1 MREGSENSYER
12 YQAGA
17 VFGTCS
23 LHDSIIH
30 MNEIIENQKI
40 LPADIAMTVADED
53 MNALLKSGAHI
64 GHVSSKTHPKTAPFI
79 YTVRS
84 GIAIFDLFK
93 TKEKLLAAEAFV
105 RKIFAE
111 NKTILFVGTKPAA
124 RSLIV
129 ALEDAY
135 GVPVVVDRWIG
146 GTLTNFKVVSGR
158 VQELERLLKEK
169 AEGGFKKYT
178 KKETAGKEDE
188 IYHLQK
194 SFGGLRKMKKLPD
207 ALFLSN
213 IDTDILAVKEA
224 IRMKIPVVAI
234 VNSNS
239 DMSLVLHA
247 IPANDN
253 SIPAVTYLMERIR
266 RSIEEGRKDAEARAA
281 AASAE

>member
-1 MREGSENSYER
+1 
-12 YQAGA
+12 
-17 VFGTCS
+17 
-23 LHDSIIH
+23 
-30 MNEIIENQKI
+30 MNEIIDNQKI
-40 LPADIAMTVADED
+40 LPVDIAMTVGDED

-64 GHVSSKTHPKTAPFI
+64 GHVSSKTHPKMAPFI

-124 RSLIV
+124 RGLVV

-158 VQELERLLKEK
+158 IQELERLLKEK

-207 ALFLSN
+207 VLFLTNVDS
-213 IDTDILAVKEA
+213 DILAVKEA
-224 IRMKIPVVAI
+224 VRMKIPVVAI

-239 DMSLVLHA
+239 DISMVAHA

-253 SIPAVTYLMERIR
+253 SIPAVTYLMGRIR
-266 RSIEEGRKDAEARAA
+266 KSIEEGRKDAEARAA
-281 AASAE
+281 TAPAE